1 MVLATLQPAF
11 KACDS
16 CSTQKPMVNLKL
28 VQSNLVVL
36 ENCIIHPIP
45 AIAVQQTLF
54 RDSHLASCLRKSILE
69 IMI

>member
-1 MVLATLQPAF
+1 
-11 KACDS
+11 
-16 CSTQKPMVNLKL
+16 MVNLKL